1 MSSPQQKGIAER
13 KHKNIENVIRSLL
26 VKACIYPSFW
36 VEALHVAIHLTNRIP
51 SCSVLAG
58 QCIYHILHGHVPN
71 DIHLIR
77 TFGFPCYPDIQDV
90 APHKLSP
97 RSLPCVSFEVCKHKG
112 FRCLY
117 PATGRVY
124 ISRHV
129 TFSE

>member
-1 MSSPQQKGIAER
+1 M
-13 KHKNIENVIRSLL
+13 
-26 VKACIYPSFW
+26 KACIFPSFW

-77 TFGFPCYPDIQDV
+77 TFSFLCYPDIQDV

-97 RSLPCVSFEVCKHKG
+97 RSLPCVC
-112 FRCLY
+112 
-117 PATGRVY
+117 
-124 ISRHV
+124 
-129 TFSE
+129 